1 MRSAER
7 QHYGLAVMCARRF
20 QNRGVEMDELVSEA
34 EAALLFAAARFDESR
49 NVRFSTY
56 AIPVVLGALRQL
68 CRQSAPMHVP
78 RDDVRV
84 LAQAQKARQQL
95 LAQTG
100 REPEISAIA
109 QMIGVDPARL
119 SMMLAADE
127 RMRSLCTVDDGDA
140 SRTGFEDAVLL
151 RDAVRRLPN
160 PFGQVVWLR
169 YGMGLTQTEIA
180 QKLGVGQSAVSRW
193 EKKGIEMLRGQ
204 M

>member
-7 QHYGLAVMCARRF
+7 EHYGLAVMCARRF
-20 QNRGVEMDELVSEA
+20 ENRGVEMDELVSEA

-78 RDDVRV
+78 RDDLRI
-84 LAQAQKARQQL
+84 LTQARNAHQQL

-109 QMIGVDPARL
+109 ETIGVDPSRL

-127 RMRSLCTVDDGDA
+127 RMRSICTVDDGDA
-140 SRTGFEDAVLL
+140 SCTGFEDAVLL

-169 YGMGLTQTEIA
+169 YGMGLSQTEIA

-193 EKKGIEMLRGQ
+193 EKKGIELLRTQ

>member
-20 QNRGVEMDELVSEA
+20 ENRGVDMDELISEA

-78 RDDVRV
+78 RDDLRV
-84 LAQAQKARQQL
+84 LTQARNAHQQL

-109 QMIGVDPARL
+109 ETIGVDPARL

-140 SRTGFEDAVLL
+140 SCAGFEDAVLL
-151 RDAVRRLPN
+151 RDAVRRLPH
-160 PFGQVVWLR
+160 PYGQVVWLR
-169 YGMGLTQTEIA
+169 YGMGLSQTEIA
-180 QKLGVGQSAVSRW
+180 RRLGVGQSAVCRW